1 MSELE
6 RLAGEMEALLMEEA
20 SFLEE
25 AAARLRRERKA
36 LISGEKEI
44 LEQAVERWQDLAE
57 VRRERDRRRAVLLD
71 RISTLTGLRPGEI
84 TASRVGAILSP
95 ATGGR
100 LTRAGARLKAAAR
113 KAAVETAVG
122 RDLLEEAARFHEGL
136 LRSIGEAF
144 QELGIAQGGPGGTE
158 GPGISL
164 LDARG

>member
-36 LISGEKEI
+36 
-44 LEQAVERWQDLAE
+44 LAE